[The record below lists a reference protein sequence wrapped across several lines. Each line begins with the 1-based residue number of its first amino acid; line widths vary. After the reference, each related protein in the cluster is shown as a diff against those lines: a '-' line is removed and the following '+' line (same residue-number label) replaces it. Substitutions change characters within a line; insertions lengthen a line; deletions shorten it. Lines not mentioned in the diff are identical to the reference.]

1 MTLTL
6 NEQQTNVLKALLVQ
20 LMANQVNNNAQS
32 IVNTNQNCIF
42 FLTEIEKSAQTDS
55 QKEKPGE
62 QEPAL

>member
-42 FLTEIEKSAQTDS
+42 FLTEIEKSAQ
-55 QKEKPGE
+55 KEKSE
-62 QEPAL
+62 EVEPAL

>member
-6 NEQQTNVLKALLVQ
+6 NEQQTNALKALLVQ

-42 FLTEIEKSAQTDS
+42 FLTEIEKSAQ
-55 QKEKPGE
+55 KEKPE
-62 QEPAL
+62 EVEPAL

>member
-6 NEQQTNVLKALLVQ
+6 NEQQTNALKALLVQ

-42 FLTEIEKSAQTDS
+42 FLTEIEKSAQKDNVV
-55 QKEKPGE
+55 QEV
-62 QEPAL
+62 EPAL

>member
-42 FLTEIEKSAQTDS
+42 FLTEIEKSAQ
-55 QKEKPGE
+55 KEKPEEVG
-62 QEPAL
+62 PAL

>member
-42 FLTEIEKSAQTDS
+42 FLTEIEKSAQ
-55 QKEKPGE
+55 KEKPE
-62 QEPAL
+62 EVEPAL

>member
-42 FLTEIEKSAQTDS
+42 FLTEIEKSAQKDNVV
-55 QKEKPGE
+55 QEV
-62 QEPAL
+62 EPAL